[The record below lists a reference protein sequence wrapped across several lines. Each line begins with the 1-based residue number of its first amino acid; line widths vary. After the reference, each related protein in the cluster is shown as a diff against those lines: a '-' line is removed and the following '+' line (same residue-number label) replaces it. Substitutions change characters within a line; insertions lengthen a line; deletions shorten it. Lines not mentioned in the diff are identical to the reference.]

1 MVILDKIKFLK
12 KSKASPNI
20 IKNFLFNKFFNVLIK
35 NSIIKNKRNHQL
47 ALQNKK
53 ITNDYFSAHA
63 YNFYYYLSKLKSNFN
78 YLEIGSYEGNSA
90 IFIANKFIDSKISC
104 VDNWTSTEEY
114 IDHIS
119 FQDIEENFNF
129 NIKDY
134 TNIKKIKKSSDD
146 FFKHNKE
153 MFDVIYIDGHHLGSQ
168 VFKDCT
174 NAWQKLNN
182 NGYLICDDYIWKF
195 YPDFME
201 NPCYA
206 INKFLEN
213 IKGFFNV
220 EKVSNSQIFIKKIS
234 DKS

>member
-1 MVILDKIKFLK
+1 
-12 KSKASPNI
+12 
-20 IKNFLFNKFFNVLIK
+20 
-35 NSIIKNKRNHQL
+35 
-47 ALQNKK
+47 
-53 ITNDYFSAHA
+53 
-63 YNFYYYLSKLKSNFN
+63 
-78 YLEIGSYEGNSA
+78 
-90 IFIANKFIDSKISC
+90 
-104 VDNWTSTEEY
+104 
-114 IDHIS
+114 
-119 FQDIEENFNF
+119 
-129 NIKDY
+129 
-134 TNIKKIKKSSDD
+134 
-146 FFKHNKE
+146 

-213 IKGFFNV
+213 IKGLFNV